1 MRTWALAVILVL
13 MFGFVDAE
21 AQISQLKTSFAII
34 TPESFNPVGVFAVE
48 SLFNRSV
55 VGLQRTDTSSA
66 PLLITASFN
75 VNIASA
81 TGNTTGIAIVNPNSV
96 VANVRLSVTDDQ
108 GIEVLNQTVAIL
120 PRGQL
125 TRFLSELFGIPLT
138 RNFPGVM
145 SIIADVP
152 VGIQPI
158 NFSAGSFA
166 ATPVFSSTS
175 PFPFPSTTFTPSGG
189 QASRSGGTTTGVPPT
204 GGTGAVGP
212 ASALIGG
219 PGAILFPQ
227 VVSGEGWFTEIAI
240 SNISLISQSV
250 RMDFFDPSGIAIL
263 SIVGI
268 SVPSRGQVIFSTETG
283 SIVTRFH

>member
-1 MRTWALAVILVL
+1 MPTWARAVILVL
-13 MFGFVDAE
+13 MFGLVDAE
-21 AQISQLKTSFAII
+21 AQISQLKTSFAVI
-34 TPESFNPVGVFAVE
+34 TPESFNAGGVFAVE

-55 VGLQRTDTSSA
+55 IGLQRTDTSSA

-138 RNFPGVM
+138 RNFPGLM
-145 SIIADVP
+145 TIAADAP

-158 NFSAGSFA
+158 NFRDGSFA
-166 ATPVFSSTS
+166 AAPVFSSTS
-175 PFPFPSTTFTPSGG
+175 PFPMPPFTPSGG
-189 QASRSGGTTTGVPPT
+189 STSRSAGTTPGGPDSGGTAG
-204 GGTGAVGP
+204 VGP
-212 ASALIGG
+212 ASGTIGG
-219 PGAILFPQ
+219 PGAALFPQ
-227 VVSGEGWFTEIAI
+227 VVSGGGWFTEIAV
-240 SNISLISQSV
+240 SNTSLTTQSV
-250 RMDFFDPSGIAIL
+250 RLDIFDPTGATII

-268 SVPSRGQVIFSTETG
+268 TIPSRGQVVFSTETG
-283 SIVTRFH
+283 TIISRFH

>member
-1 MRTWALAVILVL
+1 MPKWARAVILVL
-13 MFGFVDAE
+13 IFGFVDAE
-21 AQISQLKTSFAII
+21 AQINQLKTAFAII
-34 TPESFNPVGVFAVE
+34 TPESVNPLGVFAVE
-48 SLFNRSV
+48 SLFNRSLF
-55 VGLQRTDTSSA
+55 GLQHTDTSSA

-96 VANVRLSVTDDQ
+96 VANVHLSVTDDH

-138 RNFPGVM
+138 TNSPGLMTIV
-145 SIIADVP
+145 ADAP

-158 NFSAGSFA
+158 NFRNGSFA

-175 PFPFPSTTFTPSGG
+175 PFPLPTFIPSGSS
-189 QASRSGGTTTGVPPT
+189 ASRSAGTTTGGPNT
-204 GGTGAVGP
+204 GGTASVGP

-219 PGAILFPQ
+219 PGAALFPQ
-227 VVSGEGWFTEIAI
+227 VVSGGGWFTEIAV
-240 SNISLISQSV
+240 SNTSLTTQSV
-250 RMDFFDPSGIAIL
+250 RMDFFDPTGTAII

-268 SVPSRGQVIFSTETG
+268 SIPSRGQVVFSTETG
-283 SIVTRFH
+283 AIVTRFH

>member
-1 MRTWALAVILVL
+1 V

-21 AQISQLKTSFAII
+21 AQTSQLKTSFAVI
-34 TPESFNPVGVFAVE
+34 TPESFNAGGVFAVE

-55 VGLQRTDTSSA
+55 IGLQRTDTSSA

-96 VANVRLSVTDDQ
+96 VANVRLSVTDEQ

-125 TRFLSELFGIPLT
+125 TRFLSELFGIPPT

-145 SIIADVP
+145 SVIADAP

-166 ATPVFSSTS
+166 ATPVFSATS

-189 QASRSGGTTTGVPPT
+189 SASRSGTTTGVPPT
-204 GGTGAVGP
+204 AGTGAVGP
-212 ASALIGG
+212 ASAFIGG

-227 VVSGEGWFTEIAI
+227 VVTGEGWFTEIAI
-240 SNISLISQSV
+240 SNISLLSQSV
-250 RMDFFDPSGIAIL
+250 RMDFFDPSGIVIL
-263 SIVGI
+263 SIGGI

-283 SIVTRFH
+283 AIVTRFH